1 MKKDKRR
8 SYTVGGQSE
17 MTADDCY
24 GDPWGDQPKYFL
36 FFLDHIFY
44 NNNTKVTVYLAHR
57 VGLSQCP

>member
-1 MKKDKRR
+1 MK
-8 SYTVGGQSE
+8 
-17 MTADDCY
+17 ADDCY

-36 FFLDHIFY
+36 FFLDHICY